1 MRITLNL
8 ATRPFADMA
17 PALRRL
23 RIGMGVLA
31 GLCLIF
37 LLGLHLFDHEAAA
50 ARARD
55 HSLDGQ
61 IARIQGERTAAEAFM
76 NRPDNAQL
84 LKQTEFLNQ
93 RFDEKAF
100 SWTLAMEAMETVLPG
115 GVQVTAIEPQRDKD
129 GHITVHVRVVGPRDK
144 ADDLVAN
151 LERSRRFLE
160 PRIVGETAEST
171 QGPTRNQEPISA
183 SNRFDFDLLA
193 DYNPPTPEERAA
205 ADRAVARTA
214 AKTPEGLRPRV
225 ERPLHQTPA
234 RGISQARPPMP
245 PAVEAPRQPTP
256 AAAPQSNGRRPYTG
270 PSPEE
275 NGRYFQ
281 NPTHGGP
288 Q

>member
-1 MRITLNL
+1 MRISLNL
-8 ATRPFADMA
+8 ATRPFADLA

-23 RIGMGVLA
+23 RIGIGVLA
-31 GLCLIF
+31 VLSLLF
-37 LLGLHLFDHEAAA
+37 LLGLHLFDRKAAE

-61 IARIQGERTAAEAFM
+61 IARVQGERTAVEAYM
-76 NRPDNAQL
+76 NRPDNARL
-84 LKQTEFLNQ
+84 LRQTEFLNQ

-151 LERSRRFLE
+151 LERSRRFLR

-171 QGPTRNQEPISA
+171 NGPAQRQEPISA

-193 DYNPPTPEERAA
+193 DYNPTSPEERAA
-205 ADRAVARTA
+205 YRREAKKSAS
-214 AKTPEGLRPRV
+214 KTPSPAPLGVRRPQ
-225 ERPLHQTPA
+225 HQ
-234 RGISQARPPMP
+234 P
-245 PAVEAPRQPTP
+245 PAPGALQRRQPAP
-256 AAAPQSNGRRPYTG
+256 VAQRPGMSAAPQGNGRQPYTG
-270 PSPEE
+270 PSGQD
-275 NGRYFQ
+275 GRYFQ